1 MTESQALIATGATPT
16 CRCCLEHINE
26 SDQFCKTCGFSL
38 QGTEE
43 QQNNFIYER
52 GYKKMQVNE
61 LTNKASRAAVTFYI
75 IAGLMLLSG
84 IVMFFMNAQN
94 DESSANLIV
103 YGIISVL
110 FLLLGVWSNKKPVAA
125 IICGLSLYVVLIL
138 LQAAVDVSTIA
149 NGLIIKIFI
158 IAGLVKAL
166 TSALEAERIKKQHN
180 I

>member
-1 MTESQALIATGATPT
+1 MTESQALTGTTPT
-16 CRCCLEHINE
+16 CRCCLEQINE
-26 SDQFCKTCGFSL
+26 SDQFCKTCGFPL